1 MDTQQSINNDIMG
14 GILKD
19 GVRTVNKNFQ
29 TSKCLKIM
37 FGKSFTSNVFELSQ
51 AMWPMIAEHVKTSVL
66 NEVQK
71 NVNIS
76 LEYVS
81 ERVSLD

>member
-1 MDTQQSINNDIMG
+1 MQAQAIAENQKAAEKTVESKIECKNKNPVQAMDTQQSINNDIMG

-37 FGKSFTSNVFELSQ
+37 FGKSFTSNVFELS
-51 AMWPMIAEHVKTSVL
+51 
-66 NEVQK
+66 
-71 NVNIS
+71 
-76 LEYVS
+76 
-81 ERVSLD
+81 